1 MKVKAYIVGV
11 LTLVTISAAIYFC
24 FSFENR
30 TSSDSLNGEVNS
42 YDVNTSDKDHVFAMT
57 TASAQKFES
66 TNESVKGEKNMSKEW
81 NLRLVNSDNPL
92 GMDYQPELKS
102 VRGDLQMEAR
112 AAEYMLRMV
121 EDAKK
126 DGVSLLICSAYR
138 SVARQEVLYNNKVD
152 YYLNKGFSKDEA
164 KVRAAQVVAAPGTSE
179 HNLGLA
185 ADIVTPS
192 YQMLDEGFEKTDACK
207 WLKANA
213 YKYGFILR
221 YPKDKF
227 EKTKVIYEP
236 WHYRFV
242 GVDHAKAIYESG
254 LCLEEYLEAL

>member
-1 MKVKAYIVGV
+1 
-11 LTLVTISAAIYFC
+11 
-24 FSFENR
+24 
-30 TSSDSLNGEVNS
+30 
-42 YDVNTSDKDHVFAMT
+42 
-57 TASAQKFES
+57 
-66 TNESVKGEKNMSKEW
+66 MSKEW

-92 GMDYQPELKS
+92 GMDYQPQLKS

-112 AAEYMLRMV
+112 AADYMLRMV

-242 GVDHAKAIYESG
+242 GIDHAKAIYESG
-254 LCLEEYLEAL
+254 LCLEEYLESL